1 MFLPKKNAS
10 GEKVS
15 SLLKSLTTNNPY
27 QVVVLSVI
35 DASHIPIGINFFEKS
50 LNKFLHSTNKKKEKE
65 KRWRKKI
72 KRREKKINLKKK
84 NYSPFFFWVN

>member
-50 LNKFLHSTNKKKEKE
+50 LNKFLHSTNKKK
-65 KRWRKKI
+65 KK
-72 KRREKKINLKKK
+72 KKDEEKKSKEEKKK
-84 NYSPFFFWVN
+84 